1 MEPNNLA
8 LIEVVVVG
16 SGSQKKKDLTGSVAN
31 IAINAP
37 FGENELIKYY
47 QSHRKTKFCNLQKV
61 VLKVK
66 FYIGQ
71 LFILHIISK
80 NIVMNIIY
88 I

>member
-1 MEPNNLA
+1 M
-8 LIEVVVVG
+8 VVG

-66 FYIGQ
+66 FYIYNSGKPVQ
-71 LFILHIISK
+71 IK
-80 NIVMNIIY
+80 IVQSPDTEMEQEFY
-88 I
+88 KTS